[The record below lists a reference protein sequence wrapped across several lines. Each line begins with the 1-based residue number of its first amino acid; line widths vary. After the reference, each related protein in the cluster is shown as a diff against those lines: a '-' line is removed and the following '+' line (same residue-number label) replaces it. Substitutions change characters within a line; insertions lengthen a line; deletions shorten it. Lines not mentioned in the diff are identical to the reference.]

1 VFPTDILETAERL
14 VGILRLTGQKI
25 ATAESCT
32 GGLIA
37 GAITAIP
44 GSSDVFDYG
53 FITYSNAA
61 KSAAIG
67 VDPDLVEQH
76 GAVSADVARA
86 MAEGALK
93 TADSHL
99 AVAVTGIAGPS
110 GGTPEKPVGLV
121 YIGMASRNAS
131 ARVQRYEF
139 GDIGRAGVRLAAV
152 REALLLLEK
161 AVE

>member
-1 VFPTDILETAERL
+1 VFPTDILETAGRL

-25 ATAESCT
+25 AIAESCT

-37 GAITAIP
+37 GAITSIP

-53 FITYSNAA
+53 FVTYSNAA
-61 KSAAIG
+61 KSSAIG
-67 VDPDLVEQH
+67 VDPSLIEDR
-76 GAVSADVARA
+76 GAVSSDVARA

-93 TADSHL
+93 TAGSDL

-121 YIGMASRNAS
+121 YIGMASRNTS
-131 ARVQRYEF
+131 PRVQRYEF
-139 GDIGRAGVRLAAV
+139 GDIGRAGVRLESV
-152 REALLLLEK
+152 RQALLLLEK

>member
-1 VFPTDILETAERL
+1 MFSAELIAHAERL
-14 VGILRLTGQKI
+14 LAQMRSRGWKL
-25 ATAESCT
+25 AAAESCT

-37 GAITAIP
+37 GAVTAIP

-53 FITYSNAA
+53 FVTYSNAA
-61 KSAAIG
+61 KNSSIG
-67 VDPDLVEQH
+67 VDAALIENH
-76 GAVSADVARA
+76 GAVSAEVARA
-86 MAEGALK
+86 MAEGVLK
-93 TADSHL
+93 TANSDL

-121 YIGMASRNAS
+121 YIGVASRNAS
-131 ARVQRYEF
+131 PRVQRYEF
-139 GDIGRAGVRLAAV
+139 GDIGRADVRLKSV

>member
-1 VFPTDILETAERL
+1 VFPTDILETAGRL

-37 GAITAIP
+37 GAVTSIP

-53 FITYSNAA
+53 FVTYSNTA
-61 KSAAIG
+61 KSSAIG
-67 VDPDLVEQH
+67 VDPNLIEDH
-76 GAVSADVARA
+76 GAVSTEVARA

-93 TADSHL
+93 TAESDL
-99 AVAVTGIAGPS
+99 AVAVTGIAGPG

-121 YIGMASRNAS
+121 YIGLASRNAS
-131 ARVQRYEF
+131 PRVQRYEF
-139 GDIGRAGVRLAAV
+139 GDIGRAGVRLETV